1 MAKAEWGSKRTCP
14 TCGAHFYDM
23 RRETIACPVCDAV
36 FDPER
41 LPKAR
46 RGSSAVRED
55 KPAPAPARKAA
66 PKKDAGELDGSEPD
80 VEPESNDEADEA
92 EEADTE
98 EGDLIEDTSELGEDE
113 DDIGEVLEHVDND
126 EDKP

>member
-1 MAKAEWGSKRTCP
+1 
-14 TCGAHFYDM
+14 M
-23 RRETIACPVCDAV
+23 RRETIVCPVCEAV

-66 PKKDAGELDGSEPD
+66 PKKDAGGLDGSEPD
-80 VEPESNDEADEA
+80 VEPENNDDADEADEA
-92 EEADTE
+92 DEADTE